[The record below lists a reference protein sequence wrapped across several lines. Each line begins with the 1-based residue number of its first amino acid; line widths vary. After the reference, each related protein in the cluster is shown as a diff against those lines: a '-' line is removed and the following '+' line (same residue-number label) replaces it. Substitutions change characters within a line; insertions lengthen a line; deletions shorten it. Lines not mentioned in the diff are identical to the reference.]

1 MMSRTEA
8 TGDGCRHNE
17 VVDEHA
23 ESCGQARGLDWG
35 LPAVE
40 IKLVGGSMGRV
51 NVEKLE

>member
-1 MMSRTEA
+1 MMSRAETK
-8 TGDGCRHNE
+8 GDRYRRN
-17 VVDEHA
+17 VVSKHGA
-23 ESCGQARGLDWG
+23 RCGQARGLDWG